1 VAHGGPAGDLTMAD
15 IKNCTL
21 NFGCGRALRALDFAC
36 AKSAC
41 TEIQRALLL
50 AQAGQHG

>member
-1 VAHGGPAGDLTMAD
+1 MAE

-21 NFGCGRALRALDFAC
+21 NFGCGRARCALDFAG

-41 TEIQRALLL
+41 AEVQRGPLHAVE
-50 AQAGQHG
+50 GSHG

>member
-1 VAHGGPAGDLTMAD
+1 MAE

-21 NFGCGRALRALDFAC
+21 NFGSGTRNALDFAF

-41 TEIQRALLL
+41 TEVQR
-50 AQAGQHG
+50 GQLPASWAAHG